1 MRFFS
6 VLAYQCDFLQM
17 PLELTTVKTE
27 FPESGDIPETVGKSE
42 IGGSFGTLG
51 GGGSGQK
58 KDLVFRTWTQEMI
71 DNMLKTRR
79 MAIARKKRILET
91 NPSDVINITDY
102 W

>member
-1 MRFFS
+1 
-6 VLAYQCDFLQM
+6 M

-102 W
+102 WWEIFTLHLKL

>member
-1 MRFFS
+1 MS
-6 VLAYQCDFLQM
+6 
-17 PLELTTVKTE
+17 LELTAVKTE
-27 FPESGDIPETVGKSE
+27 YPENGDISETVGKSE
-42 IGGSFGTLG
+42 TGGTL
-51 GGGSGQK
+51 GGSGQK

-79 MAIARKKRILET
+79 MAIARKKKILET